1 VASLKRTELAKGDA
15 IGILVRD
22 DSGHLETE
30 KVGAHS
36 TEKGAGIGLLLQ
48 TELTGDRQR
57 VGVLTQDRATG
68 PITAHLT
75 PTPGM

>member
-1 VASLKRTELAKGDA
+1 MASLKRTELAKGDA

-22 DSGHLETE
+22 DSGHLKTE

-48 TELTGDRQR
+48 TALPGGRQR
-57 VGVLTQDRATG
+57 VGVLTEDRATE

>member
-22 DSGHLETE
+22 DSGHFKTE
-30 KVGAHS
+30 NRRTQHREGR
-36 TEKGAGIGLLLQ
+36 GIGLLLQ
-48 TELTGDRQR
+48 TALTGGRQR
-57 VGVLTQDRATG
+57 VGVLTEDCATG

-75 PTPGM
+75 PAPGM